1 METHDCRISV
11 VSQYQENPVP
21 HPIRVDIWG
30 VSCWNRA
37 ESEDLLTLFVAVE
50 VFDAA
55 NRPQPVQFHEVVDAH
70 EDQHGQGPARQIP
83 DDPSVSNMIKPDTS
97 SVSPMSL
104 QLAIKSHIVATLSR
118 ARQPVM
124 QGLQDDPMC
133 PLRIVWP
140 VLLLQQPSTDA
151 EFFQSIPVGIVIKGL
166 KEKRES
172 DRESQN
178 YEFPVWSHWKLRSLE
193 PCVSCTP
200 RSTPDY
206 PHLGLEHQE
215 SRLGKPLAE
224 ENFMW
229 DTNMLLIFKYTNTLH
244 SNHIISIHCLPTAAF
259 GNWFYFVC
267 PDLQVATGCHCNQ
280 SAVALEVLLG
290 LPWEWWQD
298 KVRVFWC
305 FLTGLHFVSC
315 PLVN

>member
-55 NRPQPVQFHEVVDAH
+55 NRPPACSVSW
-70 EDQHGQGPARQIP
+70 GRGCSWGPAWPRSCQTDP

-124 QGLQDDPMC
+124 QGRWSNVSSQD
-133 PLRIVWP
+133 RVARSAS
-140 VLLLQQPSTDA
+140 STT
-151 EFFQSIPVGIVIKGL
+151 QHRRRV
-166 KEKRES
+166 
-172 DRESQN
+172 
-178 YEFPVWSHWKLRSLE
+178 FPVHPSWHCHKRPE
-193 PCVSCTP
+193 
-200 RSTPDY
+200 RKA
-206 PHLGLEHQE
+206 GKRQ
-215 SRLGKPLAE
+215 GKPKLWISCVEPLKVEITGALRFLYSTLNSWLSWPWLGAPRVKIRQALAE

-229 DTNMLLIFKYTNTLH
+229 DTNMLLLFKYTNTLH